1 MYIQISYPFIFIN
14 YLRQAQT
21 TQKIWLNFT
30 VEERF
35 PRSASQSNMCLLW
48 TLILVKYEQ
57 SATWCESR
65 AVTDAIM
72 FSNLFGIIATVWYY
86 RNDQVE
92 LIQPITV
99 QMVWTEKS
107 YHLREFLAL
116 NYVSFF
122 YCCLALPRD
131 QMSCCLYTL
140 SALYFV
146 VCTLL
151 WLDDDW
157 QETLLCSVSTT
168 AIHVICTVLST
179 VSLCFFVLD
188 SVRFTRM
195 EVKCKMNIGAS
206 Q

>member
-21 TQKIWLNFT
+21 TQKMWLNFT
-30 VEERF
+30 VKERF
-35 PRSASQSNMCLLW
+35 PRSTSQPNMCLLW

-86 RNDQVE
+86 PNDQVE

-116 NYVSFF
+116 IYV
-122 YCCLALPRD
+122 R
-131 QMSCCLYTL
+131 
-140 SALYFV
+140 
-146 VCTLL
+146 
-151 WLDDDW
+151 
-157 QETLLCSVSTT
+157 
-168 AIHVICTVLST
+168 
-179 VSLCFFVLD
+179 FFVLLFGIA
-188 SVRFTRM
+188 SWPNVLLFVHLVSIVFCSMHTAMTKGWLTRNL
-195 EVKCKMNIGAS
+195 VV
-206 Q
+206 